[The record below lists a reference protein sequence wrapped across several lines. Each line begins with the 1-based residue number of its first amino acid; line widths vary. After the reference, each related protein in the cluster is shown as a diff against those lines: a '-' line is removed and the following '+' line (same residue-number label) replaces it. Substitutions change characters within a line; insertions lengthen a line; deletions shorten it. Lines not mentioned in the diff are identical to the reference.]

1 MNADWLTQLAPA
13 HAPPPPGWW
22 PLAPGWWGLA
32 LLLLLISAV
41 LSYRWRRPS
50 ARLRRTALR
59 ELEQLEAR
67 AGSDAQ
73 LAGELQNLMRRY
85 AVAAYGH
92 AAVAG
97 LSGSEWLAFIEAHG
111 GTLLAGEAG
120 RSLLDIAY
128 GKHELAT
135 DRACWLEGVQGFLR
149 GKR

>member
-32 LLLLLISAV
+32 LLLLLFSAA
-41 LSYRWRRPS
+41 LSYRWQRPS
-50 ARLRRTALR
+50 ARLRRAALR

-67 AGSDAQ
+67 VGSDAQ

-85 AVAAYGH
+85 AIAAYGH
-92 AAVAG
+92 ATVAG
-97 LSGSEWLAFIEAHG
+97 LSGNEWLAFIETHG
-111 GTLLAGEAG
+111 GTVLAGEVG
-120 RSLLDIAY
+120 RNLLDIAY
-128 GKHELAT
+128 GKHELAI